1 MYENNHFYHRGT
13 SYRNSAGDVCMII
26 NRVIAV
32 GVVAGLIIALI
43 VLAAGFFLS
52 IKYSPAV
59 NGTMPVVYSNGTL
72 VNDQCQKY
80 S

>member
-1 MYENNHFYHRGT
+1 MTINSHTDHRCT
-13 SYRNSAGDVCMII
+13 NYRSSAGDVCMII

-32 GVVAGLIIALI
+32 AVAAGLIIALI

>member
-1 MYENNHFYHRGT
+1 M
-13 SYRNSAGDVCMII
+13 
-26 NRVIAV
+26 AV
-32 GVVAGLIIALI
+32 ADAVVAGLIIALT

-59 NGTMPVVYSNGTL
+59 NGTMPVVYSNRTL